1 MDASNV
7 IIDLSDVV
15 IDSDVVNN
23 GNNIMHTDNAINSD
37 AVKHSCHSDDT
48 IQGSLTVNSNE
59 NYLEIEAE
67 NAYERLIQQ
76 INEGCNDE
84 FDFQIDDHKYNFKSS
99 INTSLSLVKDVTKS
113 ELLVIEDKKKSIE
126 TILLNNAQSSEFSES
141 SEDSF
146 KNNECFIKKTICSE
160 KNILNNEDEKINN
173 ENEHKVNEENEDNR
187 EWDKL
192 KLPRNSGSSHLSISD
207 SLVTAEEVVQYM
219 KEYSRPEEYNKKIR
233 PVITYSGINAIYH
246 WMVGPPKLDQKLI
259 KDRDWIFIFA
269 ATAFDQNEKFHIR
282 ILQSVYYGLTK
293 SKINCPRFGSHW
305 ENIGFQGNDPSTDL
319 RGCGMLGLISVLDFI
334 QSPATLGLA
343 SKIYSLSQDLVQ
355 NFPFCIMS
363 INVTRIS
370 LQILREGKLNKL
382 CNSKLKEKRNLYAE
396 NNDNIVYDTFRELY
410 TAIFYKI
417 FSIWNNEA
425 KTMADSGYVLKDVED
440 SAKKCPLDII
450 KLYKGSNK
458 SDFQVNKI
466 DKIENFVG
474 VEDL

>member
-7 IIDLSDVV
+7 IIDLSNVV

-37 AVKHSCHSDDT
+37 AVMHSCHTDDT

-67 NAYERLIQQ
+67 NAYERLTQQ
-76 INEGCNDE
+76 INEDCNDE

-99 INTSLSLVKDVTKS
+99 INTSLSLVKDITKI
-113 ELLVIEDKKKSIE
+113 ELLVIEDNKKSIE
-126 TILLNNAQSSEFSES
+126 TILLNNDQSSETSFKNNQI

-146 KNNECFIKKTICSE
+146 KNNEWFIKKTSICSE

-173 ENEHKVNEENEDNR
+173 ESEYKVNEEFEENEDNS

-192 KLPRNSGSSHLSISD
+192 KLPSNSGSLHLSISD

-219 KEYSRPEEYNKKIR
+219 KEYSTSEEYNKKIR
-233 PVITYSGINAIYH
+233 PVVTYSGMSAIFH

-269 ATAFDQNEKFHIR
+269 ATAFDQNEKFHLR

-293 SKINCPRFGSHW
+293 SKNNCPRFGSHW

-343 SKIYSLSQDLVQ
+343 SKIYALSQDSVQ

-370 LQILREGKLNKL
+370 LQILREGKLNNKAFSKVTYTMKL
-382 CNSKLKEKRNLYAE
+382 DCTMYYKVTS
-396 NNDNIVYDTFRELY
+396 IV
-410 TAIFYKI
+410 
-417 FSIWNNEA
+417 
-425 KTMADSGYVLKDVED
+425 
-440 SAKKCPLDII
+440 
-450 KLYKGSNK
+450 
-458 SDFQVNKI
+458 
-466 DKIENFVG
+466 
-474 VEDL
+474 